1 MFPGDHVLHTME
13 RTLTRRSCYMDL
25 NSFIGIPYKF
35 RGRDKTGIDCLG
47 LVWLYL
53 KERGIFIPDTDGL
66 PMVEEAQTDY
76 LERVLRSLDKVAARV
91 DTPQSDDIV
100 IMRLPGGYTH
110 LGVMTDNYNML
121 HVLLDRPSAL
131 VPVRKYRSRIVAIFR
146 PERRRGSVLE
156 LMLSIWPPKQPA
168 GKARRR

>member
-1 MFPGDHVLHTME
+1 
-13 RTLTRRSCYMDL
+13 MDL
-25 NSFIGIPYKF
+25 NSFIGIPYRL

-76 LERVLRSLDKVAARV
+76 MERVLTSLDKVAARV

-100 IMRLPGGYTH
+100 VMKLPGGYTH
-110 LGVMTDNYNML
+110 LGVMADNHNML

-131 VPVRKYRSRIVAIFR
+131 VPVRKYRSRIAAIFR
-146 PERRRGSVLE
+146 PERRRGSLLE
-156 LMLSIWPPKQPA
+156 LILSISPPKQPA
-168 GKARRR
+168 GRLRHR

>member
-1 MFPGDHVLHTME
+1 
-13 RTLTRRSCYMDL
+13 MDL
-25 NSFIGIPYKF
+25 NSFIGIPYRF

-66 PMVEEAQTDY
+66 PMVEEVQTDY
-76 LERVLRSLDKVAARV
+76 MERVLTSLDKVAARV

-100 IMRLPGGYTH
+100 VMKLPGGYTH
-110 LGVMTDNYNML
+110 LGVMADNHNML

-131 VPVRKYRSRIVAIFR
+131 VPVRKYRSRIAAIFR
-146 PERRRGSVLE
+146 PERRRGSLLE
-156 LMLSIWPPKQPA
+156 LILSISPPKQPA
-168 GKARRR
+168 GRLRHR